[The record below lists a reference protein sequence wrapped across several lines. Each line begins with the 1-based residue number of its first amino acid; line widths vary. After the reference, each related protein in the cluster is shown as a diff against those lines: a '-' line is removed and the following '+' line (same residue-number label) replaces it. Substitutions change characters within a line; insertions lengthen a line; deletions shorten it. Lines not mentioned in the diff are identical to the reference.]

1 MFRVSKGRG
10 VKGNIDA
17 KGVDI
22 KDGGDKG
29 IDITDEEFVIGTGI
43 KVVGIGV
50 NPNFWL
56 PCESISVSFENLCFP
71 SKDCKDIFSEDVVI
85 DGSID
90 CMGVPAIDSEFIG
103 LE

>member
-50 NPNFWL
+50 NPNF
-56 PCESISVSFENLCFP
+56 
-71 SKDCKDIFSEDVVI
+71 
-85 DGSID
+85 
-90 CMGVPAIDSEFIG
+90 
-103 LE
+103 